1 MAQTFTDA
9 EKKVAT
15 QLMGEEQYVALIEKV
30 FLQKEDALSH
40 EIIIAKSDK
49 ELGEIT
55 RGSALAEMK
64 VQDRWNRMK
73 TIAAKTGGKPNP
85 AAKS

>member
-30 FLQKEDALSH
+30 FLQKEDALSP

>member
-30 FLQKEDALSH
+30 FLQKEDVLSY
-40 EIIIAKSDK
+40 EIIITKSDK

-55 RGSALAEMK
+55 RGSAIAEMK

>member
-40 EIIIAKSDK
+40 EVILLKTDK

-64 VQDRWNRMK
+64 IQDRWNRLK
-73 TIAAKTGGKPNP
+73 TIATKTGGKPNP
-85 AAKS
+85 AAKA

>member
-15 QLMGEEQYVALIEKV
+15 QLMGEEQYVALIKKV
-30 FLQKEDALSH
+30 FLEKKDTIH
-40 EIIIAKSDK
+40 PDIILNKNDK

-55 RGSALAEMK
+55 RASHLAEMK
-64 VQDRWNRMK
+64 VQDRYNRLQ
-73 TIAAKTGGKPNP
+73 TIATQTGGKPNP
-85 AAKS
+85 AAKA

>member
-9 EKKVAT
+9 EKKLAT
-15 QLMGEEQYVALIEKV
+15 QLLGEEAYVALIKKV
-30 FLQKEDALSH
+30 FLEKEDSIH
-40 EIIIAKSDK
+40 PDIILTKSDK

-55 RGSALAEMK
+55 RANHLAEMK
-64 VQDRWNRMK
+64 VQDRYNRLQ

>member
-40 EIIIAKSDK
+40 EIIITKSDK

>member
-30 FLQKEDALSH
+30 FLQKEDVLSR